1 MTAPTTSIE
10 SITDSDDFHDWLTST
25 LHKFPSPGPTIA
37 RRLIDILEPESP
49 HSQVNVSDA
58 A

>member
-1 MTAPTTSIE
+1 MTAPTTSTE
-10 SITDSDDFHDWLTST
+10 SIIDSNDFHEWLATT
-25 LHKFPSPGPTIA
+25 LAKFPAPGPTVA
-37 RRLIDILEPESP
+37 MRLIDILEPEIP